1 MGGCFKWVPSVLVVC
16 SLIPLV
22 VFFAQLCPSS
32 AIEQKSTAEQKNTTK
47 GISEHTTKTEGT
59 NLKNPRAMRGERQ
72 EIKDDVERRWKLVLY
87 IVNSFIFGRVE
98 NYSSD

>member
-1 MGGCFKWVPSVLVVC
+1 
-16 SLIPLV
+16 
-22 VFFAQLCPSS
+22 
-32 AIEQKSTAEQKNTTK
+32 
-47 GISEHTTKTEGT
+47 
-59 NLKNPRAMRGERQ
+59 MRGERQ